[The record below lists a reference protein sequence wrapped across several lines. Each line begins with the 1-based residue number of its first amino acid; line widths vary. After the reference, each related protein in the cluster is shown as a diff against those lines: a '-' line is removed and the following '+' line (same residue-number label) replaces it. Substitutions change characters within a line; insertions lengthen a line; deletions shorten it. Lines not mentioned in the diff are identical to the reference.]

1 MRAGFFSTI
10 LPGFMEREGVIQT
23 DEWKHSIFIDQHRR
37 LGVLELEQKVAKETK
52 NNDALF
58 TLR

>member
-1 MRAGFFSTI
+1 
-10 LPGFMEREGVIQT
+10 MEREGVIQT